1 MVRGVGRETRTQVS
15 KLVEML
21 GTEEGMVNFRE
32 ILKRFLQILD
42 EKSVDEITE
51 LKNAAIYADL
61 NEKRTEIVAPRFPEG
76 NLTLGMTVS
85 IYSIDNA
92 VYTLLADSK

>member
-1 MVRGVGRETRTQVS
+1 
-15 KLVEML
+15 ML

-51 LKNAAIYADL
+51 LKNFTKSMGSLKKMQPGYL
-61 NEKRTEIVAPRFPEG
+61 KYTMLFLKKKNR
-76 NLTLGMTVS
+76 LTFTFFGLIMLTRRILGR
-85 IYSIDNA
+85 NC
-92 VYTLLADSK
+92 